1 MAPTQKIRPAFHSRR
16 SRQHSLAP
24 SRTIRARA
32 TFRIYA
38 KTTAAL
44 VKEAA
49 TCRTLRVFAV
59 LALI

>member
-16 SRQHSLAP
+16 SRQLSLAP

-44 VKEAA
+44 VKEA
-49 TCRTLRVFAV
+49 CRHAPMKIHKPGFL
-59 LALI
+59 